1 MQYADLVHIKLSDRR
16 AYLLTMLDQ
25 PAFKA
30 VELLKLSEFLS
41 FDNFTAQLIK
51 RFDSGKTREDYK
63 VQLIDSKWSWPEI
76 S

>member
-1 MQYADLVHIKLSDRR
+1 
-16 AYLLTMLDQ
+16 MLDQ

-41 FDNFTAQLIK
+41 FDDFMIK

-63 VQLIDSKWSWPEI
+63 LQLIHSKWSWPEI

>member
-1 MQYADLVHIKLSDRR
+1 MQYADLVHIKPSDRR
-16 AYLLTMLDQ
+16 AYLLTTLDK

-30 VELLKLSEFLS
+30 MELLKLSDFLS
-41 FDNFTAQLIK
+41 FDDFTAQLIK

-63 VQLIDSKWSWPEI
+63 VQLTHSKWSWPEI

>member
-1 MQYADLVHIKLSDRR
+1 MRIKPSDLR

-25 PAFKA
+25 LAFKA

-41 FDNFTAQLIK
+41 FDDFMIK
-51 RFDSGKTREDYK
+51 RFDSDKTREDYK
-63 VQLIDSKWSWPEI
+63 LQLIHSKWSWPEI